1 MKILVTGAA
10 GTIGTRLCEVLRQE
24 GAEVIG
30 VDRGPTKWPAVDSVS
45 HRADLRYMDQVMSLP
60 ADADIIVHLAAN
72 ARVHELVQHPEK
84 ALENLITV
92 FNILEFARQKG
103 IKKFIFSSSRETYGN
118 TGKKSYTEDMVRIE
132 NCESPYTASKIAG
145 EALVESYG
153 RCYDIDF
160 VILRFSNVYGM
171 YDRSVRVVPNFF
183 RQARANEPMT
193 VYGQNKC
200 LDFTYIDDAV
210 TGIRAAIE
218 KFDGAKNDVYNIA
231 CGKGTTLMHLAER
244 IKELTGS
251 SSSIEAVDSRRG
263 EITRYVANIRKA
275 RRVLGYIPKVPF
287 EEGIVKTVEWY
298 KANT

>member
-10 GTIGTRLCEVLRQE
+10 GTIGTRLCEILRQE

-30 VDRGPTKWPAVDSVS
+30 VDRGPTKWLAVDSVS
-45 HRADLRYMDQVMSLP
+45 HRADLRYMDQVLALP

-145 EALVESYG
+145 EALVESYR

-171 YDRSVRVVPNFF
+171 YDRSVRVIPNFF
-183 RQARANEPMT
+183 KQARANEPMT
-193 VYGQNKC
+193 VYGQDKC

-210 TGIRAAIE
+210 TGIRAAME
-218 KFDGAKNDVYNIA
+218 KFDEAKNDVYNIA

-251 SSSIEAVDSRRG
+251 SSPIEAVNSRRG